1 MVLLLA
7 RLCVLSPGWLSH
19 NGLSQ
24 RGYGMMMVIMMM
36 MMMMM
41 VMGTTTMMLIALM
54 KTRVVR

>member
-1 MVLLLA
+1 MA

-41 VMGTTTMMLIALM
+41 MMMVMGTTTMMLIALM